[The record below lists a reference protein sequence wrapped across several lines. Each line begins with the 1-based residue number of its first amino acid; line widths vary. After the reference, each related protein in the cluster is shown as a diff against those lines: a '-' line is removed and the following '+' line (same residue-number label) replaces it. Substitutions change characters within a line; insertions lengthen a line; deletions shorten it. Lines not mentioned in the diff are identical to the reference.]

1 MDSTSQNELLARA
14 RQGDEHALARLF
26 SEHQER
32 LVRMVELRL
41 DANLRRRLDP
51 GDVVQEAWLEIV
63 RRFPQWS
70 VAANPPFHVW
80 LRLTTAQALVQAQRR
95 HLGARARDARLEAPT
110 QASRASVSAANIAE
124 LFVASATSPSQAF
137 QRDELRVRVTS
148 ALAELDELD
157 REIVALRHFEGL
169 SNNEAAAELAITPA
183 AASKRFLRALLRL
196 KPALELHAPD
206 QRGAGA

>member
-1 MDSTSQNELLARA
+1 MDSSPQSELLERA
-14 RQGDEHALARLF
+14 RRGDQQALAQLF
-26 SEHQER
+26 ADHQER

-63 RRFPQWS
+63 RRFPDWR
-70 VAANPPFHVW
+70 VEANPPFHV
-80 LRLTTAQALVQAQRR
+80 R
-95 HLGARARDARLEAPT
+95 HLGARARDARMEAPT

-137 QRDELRVRVTS
+137 QRDELRTRVTA
-148 ALAELDELD
+148 ALGELDELD

-169 SNNEAAAELAITPA
+169 SNDEAAAELAITPA